1 YSSMARIRISC
12 RVITSALTS
21 TGHRQWAMEIMVYG
35 SFLELV
41 TPSAVLPVERE
52 MLSHKTRLVALRFT
66 IPTIQSRAMSWVLM
80 CAATW
85 ALGIWSLGV
94 SSSQTITSL
103 GARRLVQVTSSLQ
116 IKIAES

>member
-1 YSSMARIRISC
+1 MARIRISC

-41 TPSAVLPVERE
+41 TPSAVLPLERE
-52 MLSHKTRLVALRFT
+52 MLSQKTRQVALRLT
-66 IPTIQSRAMSWVLM
+66 IRTIQSRAISSVLM
-80 CAATW
+80 FPAPW
-85 ALGIWSLGV
+85 ALGIWSLGLP
-94 SSSQTITSL
+94 SSQTITSL

-116 IKIAES
+116 IKI